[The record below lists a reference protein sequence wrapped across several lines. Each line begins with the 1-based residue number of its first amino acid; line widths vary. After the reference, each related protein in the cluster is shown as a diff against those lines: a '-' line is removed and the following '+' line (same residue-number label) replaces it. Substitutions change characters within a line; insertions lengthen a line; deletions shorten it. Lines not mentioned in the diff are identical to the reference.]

1 MADIKNLYLCFYCNL
16 PGYWSLYP
24 LKIKGSNEIKLKP
37 FFVPYVLRKEKLNEE
52 LCI

>member
-1 MADIKNLYLCFYCNL
+1 MVDLKNLYLCFYCNL

-24 LKIKGSNEIKLKP
+24 LKVKGSNEIKMKP
-37 FFVPYVLRKEKLNEE
+37 LCPVCVEKRKLNEE